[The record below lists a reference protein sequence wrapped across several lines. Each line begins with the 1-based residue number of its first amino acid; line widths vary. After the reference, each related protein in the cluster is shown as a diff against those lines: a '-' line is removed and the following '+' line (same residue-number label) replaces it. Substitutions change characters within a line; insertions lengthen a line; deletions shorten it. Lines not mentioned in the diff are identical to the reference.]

1 MISMKRLIILTLVLL
16 YGCGEKGIDPN
27 SIEGKIVS
35 KVNSTCRVLGS
46 CTIRLK
52 DLTSFEWDKVYV
64 FKYNASLEDIN
75 KALGFELPAYTEF
88 TRRIIFLREG
98 EGVHRE
104 EEPTSVEGPVDG
116 EVVFDIPDDAV
127 YKSYNADVTFK
138 VRRRT
143 FEQGAYYELT
153 EIK

>member
-1 MISMKRLIILTLVLL
+1 MRKFIVLALVLL

-27 SIEGKIVS
+27 SIEGKIVE
-35 KVNSTCRVLGS
+35 KANSICQVPDN

-52 DLTSFEWDKVYV
+52 DVTSFGWDKVYV
-64 FKYNASLEDIN
+64 FKYNASLEDIK

-88 TRRIIFLREG
+88 TRRIIFLKDG
-98 EGVHRE
+98 KIVYQE
-104 EEPTSVEGPVDG
+104 EEPTSVEGPVNG

-127 YKSYNADVTFK
+127 YKSYNDDAAFK
-138 VRRRT
+138 VKRRT
-143 FEQGAYYELT
+143 FQKGTYYELT